1 MFRGPQSCSPPRSF
15 FFLHGTS
22 FHSILSHPQFPVFV
36 NRSIMDQLLSCFI
49 SHKLTD
55 TSFIPRIPPHLSTIP
70 VLIHDYLIH
79 LAPCGAE
86 NKTDT
91 LALLCGALITDIL
104 NLEGSRYTATGKI

>member
-1 MFRGPQSCSPPRSF
+1 MCFAVPSHAHRPVPF
-15 FFLHGTS
+15 FF
-22 FHSILSHPQFPVFV
+22 FAWDFFPSILSHPQFPVFV

-70 VLIHDYLIH
+70 VLIHDCSIH

-86 NKTDT
+86 NKNISDSLQSPDQT
-91 LALLCGALITDIL
+91 L
-104 NLEGSRYTATGKI
+104 NLEGSRYTASGKI